1 MNGLKLNINMKH
13 KIISFYA
20 ENLNPVIVELQKK
33 VFEKLDIP
41 LEQVK
46 FNGSHGSAIKN
57 YLDTN
62 DDWDVMT
69 MFDVDC
75 IPLNKKAITDILDK
89 VDDDTIYGNAQISNS
104 FPYAAPSFL
113 SFTKSLYDSS
123 TNKSFE
129 PAYYPNEDN
138 VMVEA
143 DCSEIFV
150 KENIKRGKKMV
161 LSYPTNVL
169 KEQWYYYGN
178 ETYPPFNYGNGTT
191 FDNDTYHCFQIRLP
205 EVQDIFINYVNNFL
219 NE

>member
-1 MNGLKLNINMKH
+1 MKH

-62 DDWDVMT
+62 NDWDVMT

-75 IPLNKKAITDILDK
+75 IPLNKKAITDVLDK

-178 ETYPPFNYGNGTT
+178 KTYPPFNYGNGTT

>member
-1 MNGLKLNINMKH
+1 MKH

-20 ENLNPVIVELQKK
+20 ENLNPVIVELQRK
-33 VFEKLDIP
+33 VFEKLNIP

-62 DDWDVMT
+62 DDWDIIT

-75 IPLNKKAITDILDK
+75 IPLNKNVVLDVLNK
-89 VDDDTIYGNAQISNS
+89 VDDNTIYGNAQISNS

-113 SFTKSLYDSS
+113 SFTKNLYETSPH
-123 TNKSFE
+123 KYFE
-129 PAYYPNEDN
+129 PMFYPNDNN

-143 DCSEIFV
+143 DCSEVFV
-150 KENIKRGKKMV
+150 KENIKRGKKMI
-161 LSYPTNVL
+161 LSYPNNVL
-169 KEQWYYYGN
+169 IKQWYYSGN
-178 ETYPPFNYGNGTT
+178 NTYPSFEYGNGTT
-191 FDNDTYHCFQIRLP
+191 FDNDTYHCFQIRLS